1 MKKINI
7 ILALLTIS
15 LMLAA
20 CGKNGVEAVNINSYS
35 NKNGF
40 LNFSSDVA
48 ESPEGY
54 YVLSKDLR
62 NGNFLTYIDKEK
74 DKSTILCSKINCAHT
89 FEKVPDDCDA
99 YLGTVLQGS
108 LNYYKVSFDGSE
120 HEKIFDLGTAP
131 DMSNIY
137 YSYVVTDSCV
147 FYSAAIGVSGEKNAA
162 KLNRYIFDNSKIE
175 TVYNYE
181 GDKAEIF
188 DLKMCK
194 DKVFFRQSVGNER
207 LKSELYEWDI
217 AGQRA
222 NKIAEGICSY
232 TLKADEKLAYWKA
245 FDGIYEIPMTTGN
258 TAENIVENEEKIFT
272 CDEDTMLGFI
282 ASSNSD
288 YYLYNMINTSYK
300 KDTDI
305 YIGNI
310 KEGRIITKLYVNKED
325 YMMPLYVGSDKLIVD
340 VYGKYGRYCGYS
352 EIDNGQLSDEIINM
366 GIIR

>member
-99 YLGTVLQGS
+99 YLGT
-108 LNYYKVSFDGSE
+108 
-120 HEKIFDLGTAP
+120 AP

-162 KLNRYIFDNSKIE
+162 KLNRYVFDNSKIE

-245 FDGIYEIPMTTGN
+245 FDGIYEIAMTAGN
-258 TAENIVENEEKIFT
+258 TAENIAGNEEKIFT

-288 YYLYNMINTSYK
+288 YYLYNIINTSYK

-325 YMMPLYVGSDKLIVD
+325 YMLPLYVGSDKLIVD
-340 VYGKYGRYCGYS
+340 VYGKDGRYCGYS